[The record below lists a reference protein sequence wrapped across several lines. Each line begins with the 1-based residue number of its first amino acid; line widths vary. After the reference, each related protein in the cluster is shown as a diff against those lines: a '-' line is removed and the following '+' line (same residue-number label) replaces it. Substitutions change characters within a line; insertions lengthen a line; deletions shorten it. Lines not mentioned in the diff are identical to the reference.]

1 MNTKTKLKTEKNN
14 KWFIKIRSSYLP
26 NSALGWL
33 TYIPFV
39 AYLAFSVIAA
49 FKDTSHTLI
58 AILIIVPNWVAAAA
72 IMTFIASNES

>member
-39 AYLAFSVIAA
+39 SVIAA